1 MKDFIF
7 INKLKVPIRIGCF
20 EEERE
25 KFQDIKIDIKIFSD
39 TRKAAISKNIK
50 DTVCY
55 KTVSELIL
63 SLAGEKSY
71 VLLEEF
77 AELVISSVFKKYE
90 IVNAIEISL
99 TKFVINEAKGV
110 GVSIMRVRD

>member
-1 MKDFIF
+1 MKDYIF
-7 INKLKVPIRIGCF
+7 INELKVPIRIGCF

-25 KFQDIKIDIKIFSD
+25 KLQEIAINIKIFSD

-55 KTVSELIL
+55 KTVTELAR
-63 SLAGEKSY
+63 SLANENSY

-77 AELVISSVFKKYE
+77 AELVIASIFKKYE
-90 IVNAIEISL
+90 IVNVIEISL
-99 TKFVINEAKGV
+99 TKFVIPEAKGV
-110 GVSIMRVRD
+110 GVSMVRMRD